1 MEAKRK
7 EMANKI
13 HQAIAKNLIE
23 VVRPMGKLSR
33 EQKIAIYYASIKGMA
48 TDPTYADED
57 LRGYDLLMTE
67 AIARYKRCT
76 R

>member
-1 MEAKRK
+1 
-7 EMANKI
+7 MANTI

-23 VVRPMGKLSR
+23 VVRPLRTLTR
-33 EQKIAIYYASIKGMA
+33 EQKIAIYYAAIKGMA

-67 AIARYKRCT
+67 AIKLYKECT
-76 R
+76 K